1 MPQLFY
7 SFSQE
12 MEKCWKRELFLKG
25 EKRRSREK
33 GEYKIQRVRENTK
46 NKRVY
51 SRLTETCL
59 SPEKSENYVPGSREL
74 LFTAEKCKE
83 RK

>member
-1 MPQLFY
+1 MQNPE
-7 SFSQE
+7 S
-12 MEKCWKRELFLKG
+12 KREH
-25 EKRRSREK
+25 
-33 GEYKIQRVRENTK
+33 K

-59 SPEKSENYVPGSREL
+59 SPEKSENYIPGSREL
-74 LFTAEKCKE
+74 LFTLEKCKE